1 MMNKMEKI
9 DRNFAV
15 KAPQGEDRAWLDV
28 GQEPF
33 RVYGLMR
40 ENGAYVR
47 LPSAVAERVSDGV
60 AFLNTNTAGGRVRF
74 ATDSP
79 VIGIRAGMHNIC
91 RMPHFT
97 LCGSAGF
104 DLYDD
109 TGEKP
114 VYRGTFMPP
123 YGREDGYESE
133 LFVGEGGV
141 RRYTINFPLYSGVK
155 TLEIGLK
162 NGSALTA
169 DASYMS
175 AVPIVYYGS
184 SITQG
189 GCASRPGNACQAMVS
204 RALDCDFVN
213 LGFSGSAKAE
223 DAISDYI
230 AQLNMSLFVY
240 DYDHNAP
247 TAEYLNATHEKMFL
261 NFRAAQPF
269 TPVIMMC
276 RPQPNPNED
285 DLRRLEIIRATY
297 ENARKRGDENVYFI
311 NMHRAVAAFCGDSA
325 TVDNCHPND
334 LGFMAMANAVLDVIR
349 SNRLI

>member
-1 MMNKMEKI
+1 MSKLEKI

-15 KAPQGEDRAWLDV
+15 KAPAGERRAWLDIE
-28 GQEPF
+28 QEPF

-47 LPSAVAERVSDGV
+47 MPSAVAERVSDGV
-60 AFLNTNTAGGRVRF
+60 CFLNTNTAGGRVRF

-79 VIGIRAGMHNIC
+79 VIGVRASLYNIC
-91 RMPHFT
+91 RMSHFT

-109 TGEKP
+109 TGETP

-123 YGREDGYESE
+123 CDMENGYESE
-133 LFVGEGGV
+133 LFVGEGGL
-141 RRYTINFPLYSGVK
+141 RQYTVNLPLYSGVK
-155 TLEIGLK
+155 TLEIGLEP
-162 NGSALTA
+162 GSTLAAGGPYQPLA
-169 DASYMS
+169 P
-175 AVPIVYYGS
+175 VVYYGS

-189 GCASRPGNACQAMVS
+189 GCASRPGNAYQAMIC
-204 RALDCDFVN
+204 RETKADYWN

-223 DAISDYI
+223 DAIGDYI
-230 AQLNMSLFVY
+230 AQLKMSVFVY

-247 TAEYLNATHEKMFL
+247 TAEYLSETHEKMFL
-261 NFRAAQPF
+261 RFRAAQPA

-276 RPQPNPNED
+276 RPQPSPNED
-285 DLRRLEIIRATY
+285 DLRRLAIIRATY
-297 ENARKRGDENVYFI
+297 ENARKRGDQNVYFI
-311 NMHRAVAAFCGDSA
+311 DMHRAVRAFCGDSA

-334 LGFMAMANAVLDVIR
+334 LGFLAMANAVLDVIQR
-349 SNRLI
+349 NRLL

>member
-1 MMNKMEKI
+1 MDNVEKI
-9 DRNFAV
+9 DCNFAV
-15 KAPQGEDRAWLDV
+15 KAPQGSDRAWLDIE
-28 GQEPF
+28 QAPF
-33 RVYGLMR
+33 QVYGLMR
-40 ENGAYVR
+40 ENDRYVR
-47 LPSAVAERVSDGV
+47 LPSAIAEQVSDGV

-74 ATDSP
+74 ATDSS
-79 VIGIRAGMHNIC
+79 VIAIKAAMHSVG

-123 YGREDGYESE
+123 YDMEDGYESE
-133 LFVGEGGV
+133 LFVGEGGL
-141 RRYTINFPLYSGVK
+141 RQYTVNFPLYSGVK
-155 TLEIGLK
+155 TLEIGLQS
-162 NGSALTA
+162 GSALA
-169 DASYMS
+169 ACEPYEP
-175 AVPIVYYGS
+175 VEPIVYYGS

-189 GCASRPGNACQAMVS
+189 GCASRPGNAYQAMVS

-223 DAISDYI
+223 DAISNYI
-230 AQLNMSLFVY
+230 AQMNMSLFVY

-247 TAEYLNATHEKMFL
+247 TAEYLQETHEKMFL
-261 NFRAAQPF
+261 RFRAAQPT
-269 TPVIMMC
+269 TPVILMC

-285 DLRRLEIIRATY
+285 DLRRLAIIHATY
-297 ENARKRGDENVYFI
+297 ENAKQRGDKNVYLI
-311 NMHRAVAAFCGDSA
+311 DMHRAVRDFCGDSA

-334 LGFMAMANAVLDVIR
+334 LGFMAMANAVIDVIQ
-349 SNRLI
+349 SNCLL

>member
-1 MMNKMEKI
+1 MNNLEKI

-15 KAPQGEDRAWLDV
+15 KAPDGAERAWLDIE
-28 GQEPF
+28 QAPF
-33 RVYGLMR
+33 QICGLMR
-40 ENGAYVR
+40 EGDRYVR
-47 LPSAVAERVSDGV
+47 MPSAVAAQVNEGV
-60 AFLNTNTAGGRVRF
+60 RDLCFHTAGGRVRF

-79 VIGIRAGMHNIC
+79 FIAIKAAMHSVG

-123 YGREDGYESE
+123 YEFEDGYESE
-133 LFVGEGGV
+133 VFVGEGGL
-141 RRYTINFPLYSGVK
+141 RQYTVNFPLYSGVK
-155 TLEIGLK
+155 TLEIGLQS
-162 NGSALTA
+162 GSALA
-169 DASYMS
+169 AGKSYRPL
-175 AVPIVYYGS
+175 APIVYYGS

-189 GCASRPGNACQAMVS
+189 GCASRPGNAYQAMVC
-204 RALDCDFVN
+204 RALNRDFVN

-223 DAISDYI
+223 DTISDYI
-230 AQLNMSLFVY
+230 AHLSMSVFVY

-247 TAEYLNATHEKMFL
+247 TAGYLQETHEKMFL
-261 NFRAAQPF
+261 RFRAAQPT
-269 TPVIMMC
+269 TPVILMC

-285 DLRRLEIIRATY
+285 DLRRLQIIQTTF
-297 ENARKRGDENVYFI
+297 ENAKKRGDEAVYLI
-311 NMHRAVAAFCGDSA
+311 DMHRAVRDFCGDSA

-334 LGFMAMANAVLDVIR
+334 LGFMAMANAVIDAIR
-349 SNRLI
+349 ANS